1 MNNEEISEVVHA
13 DWSYQS
19 NIYEVNLRQYTP
31 EGTFKAFSKHLPRL
45 REMGID
51 ILWLMPIT
59 PISPVDRQGTLGS
72 YYAVQDYVSTN
83 PDYGTMDDFKDLVK
97 QSHSL
102 GFKLIIDFV
111 GNHTGNG
118 HPWIKDHPEYYVYN
132 PDGSILHP
140 HGWKDVAQL
149 NFNERKVWDA
159 LIDAMLF
166 WVRECNIDGFRCDMA
181 HLVPLDLW
189 VEARKK
195 ITALKQDI
203 FMLGEC
209 EVPSYHQAFDA
220 TYTWKWMHA
229 TEDFYH
235 GKMNL
240 FQLLMVL
247 YSSNVEF
254 PRNAFRAY
262 FTSNHDEN
270 SWNGTEFEKYGSAA
284 LLLAVL
290 SCTWNGLPLIYS
302 GQELPNLKRLKFF
315 DKDPIEWNGE
325 FKLQNFYKTL
335 LSLRKRNPALMAGNS
350 GSTTTI
356 ISPQN
361 ETNVFSF
368 LRKKGNDEVL
378 VVLNCSN
385 YTFDFKVQGVTGKFK
400 NIFSGSDFQ
409 FTDDNFVHMDHWG
422 YLVFEKQNE

>member
-1 MNNEEISEVVHA
+1 
-13 DWSYQS
+13 
-19 NIYEVNLRQYTP
+19 
-31 EGTFKAFSKHLPRL
+31 
-45 REMGID
+45 
-51 ILWLMPIT
+51 
-59 PISPVDRQGTLGS
+59 
-72 YYAVQDYVSTN
+72 
-83 PDYGTMDDFKDLVK
+83 
-97 QSHSL
+97 
-102 GFKLIIDFV
+102 
-111 GNHTGNG
+111 
-118 HPWIKDHPEYYVYN
+118 
-132 PDGSILHP
+132 
-140 HGWKDVAQL
+140 
-149 NFNERKVWDA
+149 
-159 LIDAMLF
+159 
-166 WVRECNIDGFRCDMA
+166 
-181 HLVPLDLW
+181 
-189 VEARKK
+189 
-195 ITALKQDI
+195 
-203 FMLGEC
+203 MLGEC

-284 LLLAVL
+284 LLVAVL